1 MTTQQFVHVK
11 SNTCTCIFATK
22 SLLNAEKVLLMWRYI
37 NLRLRYA
44 AGMLF
49 TGIAEF
55 IIILDSKATLQGD
68 TAAAVA
74 LIHLT
79 HNILH

>member
-1 MTTQQFVHVK
+1 
-11 SNTCTCIFATK
+11 
-22 SLLNAEKVLLMWRYI
+22 MWRYI

-44 AGMLF
+44 AGMLL

-74 LIHLT
+74 HIHLT